1 MARNMVSSDFL
12 NIDDALDCDSIR
24 QKLAELEVAK
34 TYPTDILADI
44 DAKISTLQSRAAELG
59 C

>member
-1 MARNMVSSDFL
+1 MVSPDFL
-12 NIDDALDCDSIR
+12 NIDDARDCDSIR

-34 TYPTDILADI
+34 TYPTDTLSDI
-44 DAKISTLQSRAAELG
+44 DAKISILQSRAAELD